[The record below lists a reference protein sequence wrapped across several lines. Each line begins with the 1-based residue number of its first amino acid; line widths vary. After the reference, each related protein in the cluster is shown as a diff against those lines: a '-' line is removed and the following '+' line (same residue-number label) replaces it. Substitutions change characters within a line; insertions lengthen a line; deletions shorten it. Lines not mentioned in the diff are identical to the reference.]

1 MRTLS
6 IIGKDSHTDEHV
18 VGYHTTGDRMK
29 YWGSSAHFGEASGDS
44 SLDQPSSPFPG
55 RRSGAGGGPAGCV
68 DRGSPRRSRG
78 GGRSERHWRGTD
90 RYRNS
95 ER

>member
-18 VGYHTTGDRMK
+18 VGYHNTGDRMK

-44 SLDQPSSPFPG
+44 SLDQPSSPFPASV
-55 RRSGAGGGPAGCV
+55 RCWWRARWL
-68 DRGSPRRSRG
+68 RGSWQPSQEPRWWA
-78 GGRSERHWRGTD
+78 E
-90 RYRNS
+90 
-95 ER
+95 